1 MNILIM
7 DDEIITVKGIMKG
20 VKWESLPFDQ
30 VFCATTVEEA
40 KRLLTYEKIELM
52 LCDIE
57 MPQQGGLDLLEWT
70 KEQNMDVD
78 CIFLTCHSEFSY
90 AQKALK
96 LQSLDYILKPI
107 PYAELQ
113 TILNKCAAR
122 IAEKQ
127 SDRILQMYGKTQMKK
142 KQEEVE
148 ESIGGSA
155 ADTLEKVKEYIQNH
169 LEEDITV
176 EILAGYACISV
187 SQLFR
192 IFKNEEKTTPVE
204 YITRLRLFY
213 ASQMLK
219 ESDLPV
225 SRIATSVGYN
235 NYSYFTK
242 VFKNKYGMTPS
253 QYQRKY
259 REKQA

>member
-1 MNILIM
+1 MKILIM

-20 VKWESLPFDQ
+20 INWEQLPYEE
-30 VFCATTVEEA
+30 VFSTTTVEEA
-40 KRLLTYEKIELM
+40 KQILKSEAIDLM

-70 KEQNMDVD
+70 KEQGMDIA

-107 PYAELQ
+107 PYPELQ
-113 TILNKCAAR
+113 EILSRTAAE
-122 IAEKQ
+122 IE
-127 SDRILQMYGKTQMKK
+127 K
-142 KQEEVE
+142 KQENTMFQQYGRTQVKKLQDDVSKNAGTSGAEIV
-148 ESIGGSA
+148 
-155 ADTLEKVKEYIQNH
+155 EKVKAYIQTH
-169 LEEDITV
+169 LEEDISV
-176 EILAGYACISV
+176 ELLASHANISV

-192 IFKNEEKTTPVE
+192 IFKSEEKTTPVD

-242 VFKNKYGMTPS
+242 IFKNKYGMTPS
-253 QYQRKY
+253 QYQR
-259 REKQA
+259 EFHSHTN